1 MSTKNIIYTGLVI
14 VGAVVVF
21 QYVAKKFKEGK
32 GVKASGSVLGTTAS
46 VGVSSNNNK

>member
-1 MSTKNIIYTGLVI
+1 MSTKNLIYTGLVI

-32 GVKASGSVLGTTAS
+32 GVSASGSVLGTTA
-46 VGVSSNNNK
+46 GVNVSTQNNK